1 MKKLK
6 DNGYNF
12 HLDLVGNG
20 NLRDKILENI
30 KFLKLENEVTM
41 HNHISQPYEIM
52 KNANIFVLPSL
63 SEGISRAS
71 LESLFIGLPCVLRDI
86 DSNSNLIK
94 SNVNGFLFKRDNE
107 LYSTLI
113 KAIQFIH
120 INQNKISLPDNYR
133 QNTCANKYLNLVH
146 SNY

>member
-1 MKKLK
+1 
-6 DNGYNF
+6 
-12 HLDLVGNG
+12 
-20 NLRDKILENI
+20 
-30 KFLKLENEVTM
+30 
-41 HNHISQPYEIM
+41 M

-86 DSNSNLIK
+86 DSNSDLIK
-94 SNVNGFLFKRDNE
+94 SNINGFLFKRDNE

-113 KAIQFIH
+113 KAIKFIH

-133 QNTCANKYLNLVH
+133 LVELWGPLGQH
-146 SNY
+146 TS